1 MGSSTGDWRYE
12 PSLLPSGGK
21 GYDNYSCANA
31 NEQQRLQDPGASS
44 DSGSDSDEDEDE
56 AEAEESEF
64 DENDPTSQL
73 MKTVRDEAARELKAQ
88 RKAKRKAEK
97 AELLRLAEKRKK
109 KEVKL
114 NRLTSISGGSAASKG
129 ASKGPCH
136 KCGEVGH
143 FVAECPKGKR
153 GRANDDGGDWQR
165 FSKKSRKSG

>member
-1 MGSSTGDWRYE
+1 MGSSTGSWRYE
-12 PSLLPSGGK
+12 PSLFPSSGK
-21 GYDNYSCANA
+21 GYDNYSCSCSNTD
-31 NEQQRLQDPGASS
+31 EQQKLQDPDASS
-44 DSGSDSDEDEDE
+44 DSDSDEDEDE

-64 DENDPTSQL
+64 DEDDPTSQL
-73 MKTVRDEAARELKAQ
+73 LKTARDDAARELKAQ

-109 KEVKL
+109 KDVKL
-114 NRLTSISGGSAASKG
+114 NQLTSISGGNAASKG

-143 FVAECPKGKR
+143 FIAECPKGKR
-153 GRANDDGGDWQR
+153 GRANDDGGDRQR